1 MASNKKPISSQK
13 KRHSFFGLDQIGRRE
28 LTLFFCFAFLWALI
42 YSKFVISVAMIGLLA
57 LSVFGIDFSKKQPLR
72 FHPQLRQNFQ
82 QFLSNKLYLAVTVFF
97 FLVLITGAY
106 SSDMN
111 YWLERL
117 RIKLPFFLLPFA
129 FASMPTWSKKDY
141 FSIFYFFLILMF
153 GSALLVGA
161 DYWKNYEMITESL
174 GRGQVI
180 PTPVNHI
187 RYSLMM
193 AFGIVGGV
201 VLFYRDFYWKNF
213 WEKWLILGMTI
224 FLFFFIHVLSVRSG
238 LLVLYLSILFL
249 SLRFAFLQKKY
260 LLGMLGVI
268 VLLSLPIIAY
278 QTIEGFQKKVDYT
291 VWDWEQY
298 YYGLSLRSSDANRM
312 VSYKV
317 GFEIFQKNKWLGV
330 GAGDLKHEV
339 YQIYEKNYPEI
350 TEKKMP
356 HNQFL
361 SVAAGTG
368 LIGLAIFLFAFF
380 FPFFDKKI
388 KKDELFIVLH
398 LILFASFFTE
408 NTIEN
413 SVGVGFFVF
422 FLLLGIRKGEN

>member
-1 MASNKKPISSQK
+1 MTSKKEPISYQK
-13 KRHSFFGLDQIGRRE
+13 KRQSLFGLDKIGRRE

-72 FHPQLRQNFQ
+72 FHSQLRQNFQ
-82 QFLSNKLYLAVTVFF
+82 QFISNKLYLAVTVFF
-97 FLVLITGAY
+97 FLVLVTGVY

-117 RIKLPFFLLPFA
+117 RIKLPFLLLPFA
-129 FASMPTWSKKDY
+129 FVSMPDWREKDY

-153 GSALLVGA
+153 GSGILVGF
-161 DYWKNYEMITESL
+161 DYWKNYETITESL
-174 GRGQVI
+174 GRGQAI

-193 AFGIVGGV
+193 AFGIVGGL
-201 VLFYRDFYWKNF
+201 VLYFRDFYWKYI
-213 WEKWLILGMTI
+213 WEKWLILGMTM

-238 LLVLYLSILFL
+238 LLALYISILFL
-249 SLRFAFLQKKY
+249 SLRFAYLQKKY
-260 LLGMLGVI
+260 LMGMLGVI
-268 VLLSLPIIAY
+268 ALLLLPAIAY

-291 VWDWEQY
+291 IWDWQQY
-298 YYGLSLRSSDANRM
+298 YYGLALRSSDANRM
-312 VSYKV
+312 VSYEV
-317 GFEIFQKNKWLGV
+317 GLEIFQKNKWLGV
-330 GAGDLKHEV
+330 GAGDLKREV
-339 YQIYEKNYPEI
+339 YQIYEKKYPEI
-350 TEKKMP
+350 TDKKMP

-361 SVAAGTG
+361 SVAAGMG
-368 LIGLAIFLFAFF
+368 WIGLAFFLWAFF

-388 KKDELFIVLH
+388 RKDELFVVLH
-398 LILFASFFTE
+398 LILFTSFFTE

-422 FLLLGIRKGEN
+422 FLLLGIRR